1 MIKDYSNGNMLKM
14 VNEVII
20 RCQENRPWGYADPN
34 TTNQEWAQYLL
45 DWDVIGYV
53 KVYDC

>member
-1 MIKDYSNGNMLKM
+1 MIRDYSNGNMLKM